1 MKFTID
7 LSRNHFNF
15 NTYLHK
21 KYSSQWLGH
30 FHWQGCAEFEPI
42 SLIEMQTRSH
52 CNVCAGI

>member
-21 KYSSQWLGH
+21 KYSSQWLRH
-30 FHWQGCAEFEPI
+30 FHWQGSAEFESI
-42 SLIEMQTRSH
+42 SLIEKQP
-52 CNVCAGI
+52 V